1 MEEEKKQLSD
11 KDIIFCEEYI
21 KTMNASK
28 SYSLIHP
35 TCTYNTSRTEGAKL
49 LAKPHI
55 QAYLQERFSNIK
67 NEKIADADEVL
78 EFLTNTLRGEVKD
91 QLGFETAV
99 KDRIKAGELLGKRYS
114 LFEEEKNKGNSTP
127 SVLPVIKLE
136 IVDNSELESTLYES
150 DKK

>member
-1 MEEEKKQLSD
+1 MEEKKKQLSD

-35 TCTYNTSRTEGAKL
+35 TCKYSTSRTEGAKL

-55 QAYLQERFSNIK
+55 QEYLQERFSNIK
-67 NEKIADADEVL
+67 NKKIADANEVL

-114 LFEEEKNKGNSTP
+114 LFEEEKNKKNSSQSAP
-127 SVLPVIKLE
+127 PVIKLE
-136 IVDNSELESTLYES
+136 VVDNSKLESVLYDNKE
-150 DKK
+150 